1 MEEYEFTARWTH
13 ISSPPQKGNRCIV
26 TDGDT
31 IAIGTYV
38 DEDWIVDGMGIASN
52 SPYHVIGWMPVPKP
66 MKKIVPHEDTT
77 PKTVEKN

>member
-31 IAIGTYV
+31 IAVGTYV
-38 DEDWIVDGMGIASN
+38 DTDWIIDGMGIATN
-52 SPYHVIGWMPVPKP
+52 SPYHVIGWMAVPKP
-66 MKKIVPHEDTT
+66 MKKVVSYEETKTEDKR
-77 PKTVEKN
+77 PN